1 MWRSAAARAKVA
13 EPGRRIKRVHCGNWK
28 KRREDG
34 VGKSGWEAIMW
45 IALVI
50 THGLLAFLLLGAM
63 THQVVSV
70 WMPARAGAGNFVAR
84 FRAVGSANYANA
96 ITLLYLVTAA
106 LGSYLYTNYRIT
118 ARLTLEQGHY
128 WKSFDA
134 FEIKEHLIAIGLAVL
149 PAYWYFWRQPLDE
162 ADALTRKLLTAL
174 LAFVV
179 WWAFL
184 AGHIANNIRGL
195 GT

>member
-1 MWRSAAARAKVA
+1 
-13 EPGRRIKRVHCGNWK
+13 
-28 KRREDG
+28 
-34 VGKSGWEAIMW
+34 MW

-50 THGLLAFLLLGAM
+50 THGLLAFLLLGAV

-70 WMPARAGAGNFVAR
+70 WAPARAGATNFVAR

-96 ITLLYLVTAA
+96 IIVLYLLTAG
-106 LGSYLYTNYRIT
+106 LGSFIYTNYRIT
-118 ARLTLEQGHY
+118 ARLTLEQGHF
-128 WKSFDA
+128 WKSFGA
-134 FEIKEHLIAIGLAVL
+134 FEIKEHLIAIGLAML
-149 PAYWYFWRQPLDE
+149 PAYWYFWRQPLDKN
-162 ADALTRKLLTAL
+162 DALTRKALTAL

>member
-1 MWRSAAARAKVA
+1 
-13 EPGRRIKRVHCGNWK
+13 
-28 KRREDG
+28 
-34 VGKSGWEAIMW
+34 MW

-50 THGLLAFLLLGAM
+50 THGLLAFLLLGAV
-63 THQVVSV
+63 THQVVSALV
-70 WMPARAGAGNFVAR
+70 PARAGATHFVSR

-96 ITLLYLVTAA
+96 IIVLYLVTAA
-106 LGSYLYTNYRIT
+106 LGSFIYTNYLIS

-128 WKSFDA
+128 WKSFGA
-134 FEIKEHLIAIGLAVL
+134 FEIKEHLIAIGLAAL

-162 ADALTRKLLTAL
+162 TDALTRKLLTVL
-174 LAFVV
+174 IAFIV

>member
-1 MWRSAAARAKVA
+1 
-13 EPGRRIKRVHCGNWK
+13 
-28 KRREDG
+28 
-34 VGKSGWEAIMW
+34 MW

-50 THGLLAFLLLGAM
+50 THGLLAFLLLGAV

-70 WMPARAGAGNFVAR
+70 WAPVRAGATNFVSR
-84 FRAVGSANYANA
+84 FRAVSSANYANA
-96 ITLLYLVTAA
+96 IVALYLVTAA
-106 LGSYLYTNYRIT
+106 LGAFIYTNYRIT
-118 ARLTLEQGHY
+118 ARLTLEQGHF
-128 WKSFDA
+128 WKSFGA
-134 FEIKEHLIAIGLAVL
+134 FEIKEHLIAIGLALL

-162 ADALTRKLLTAL
+162 NDARTRKALTAL
-174 LAFVV
+174 LAFIV

>member
-1 MWRSAAARAKVA
+1 
-13 EPGRRIKRVHCGNWK
+13 
-28 KRREDG
+28 
-34 VGKSGWEAIMW
+34 MW

-50 THGLLAFLLLGAM
+50 THGLLAFLLLGAV

-70 WMPARAGAGNFVAR
+70 LVPARAGATNFVAR

-96 ITLLYLVTAA
+96 IIALYLVTAA
-106 LGSYLYTNYRIT
+106 LGAFIYTNYRIT
-118 ARLTLEQGHY
+118 ARLTLEQGHF
-128 WKSFDA
+128 WKSFGA
-134 FEIKEHLIAIGLAVL
+134 FEIKEHLIAIGLALL
-149 PAYWYFWRQPLDE
+149 PAYWYFWRQPLND
-162 ADALTRKLLTAL
+162 ADWLTRRLLTTL
-174 LAFVV
+174 LAFIV